1 MCTFL
6 VATEKQAFCFLL
18 VKAIF
23 VSHTRLVYA
32 TLLFY
37 TQDNHH
43 AMYVS
48 NLNTALKD
56 SGDHK
61 LMGYTLSELVA
72 AVGADKLP
80 QSVETKVGMLCSR

>member
-1 MCTFL
+1 
-6 VATEKQAFCFLL
+6 
-18 VKAIF
+18 
-23 VSHTRLVYA
+23 
-32 TLLFY
+32 
-37 TQDNHH
+37 
-43 AMYVS
+43 MYVS